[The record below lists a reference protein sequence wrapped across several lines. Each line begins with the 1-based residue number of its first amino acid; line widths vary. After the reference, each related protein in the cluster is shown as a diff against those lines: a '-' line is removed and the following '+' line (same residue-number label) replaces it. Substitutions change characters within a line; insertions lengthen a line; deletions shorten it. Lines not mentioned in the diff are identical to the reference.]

1 MRLGVALGLGLA
13 LDLALSVVHAAPDQ
27 TASAVSQAESSPDP
41 DAAIAQLEASVP
53 APKPGDVR
61 SIGAIMIAIYD
72 VISGPAGDRDWNRFR
87 SLMLPQAR
95 LTESSVDEKGKHVVQ
110 LWSVDEFIAAT
121 KPVLA
126 TNPFYEHAIVNRV
139 ERFGNVA
146 QVFTSYASRSEP
158 SGTPFQRGINS
169 MQLMYDGKRWWVLS
183 ILWDID
189 RPGNALPK
197 AMGGG

>member
-1 MRLGVALGLGLA
+1 MRVGVVAGLA
-13 LDLALSVVHAAPDQ
+13 LALVLGVPEVHAAPDDQ
-27 TASAVSQAESSPDP
+27 TASALSQVESSPDP
-41 DAAIAQLEASVP
+41 DAAVAQLEASVP
-53 APKPGDVR
+53 APTPKDVR
-61 SIGAIMIAIYD
+61 SIGALMIAIYD

-95 LTESSVDEKGKHVVQ
+95 LTESTVDEHGKHVVQ
-110 LWSVDEFIAAT
+110 LWSVDEFIATT
-121 KPVLA
+121 KPLFA
-126 TNPFYEHAIVNRV
+126 ANPFYEHAIVNRV

-169 MQLMYDGKRWWVLS
+169 MQLVYDGKRWWVLS

-197 AMGGG
+197 AMGG

>member
-1 MRLGVALGLGLA
+1 MALVLGA
-13 LDLALSVVHAAPDQ
+13 SEVHANPDQ
-27 TASAVSQAESSPDP
+27 TASAVAQAESALDP
-41 DAAIAQLEASVP
+41 EAEIATLEASVP
-53 APKPGDVR
+53 APKATDVR

-72 VISGPAGDRDWNRFR
+72 VISGPAGERDWNRFR

-95 LTESSVDEKGKHVVQ
+95 LTESSVDEHGKHIVH
-110 LWSVDEFIAAT
+110 LWSVDEFIATT
-121 KPVLA
+121 KPLFA
-126 TNPFYEHAIVNRV
+126 ANPFYEHAIVNRV

-158 SGTPFQRGINS
+158 SATPFQRGINS
-169 MQLMYDGKRWWVLS
+169 MQLVYDGKRWWVLS

-197 AMGGG
+197 RMGG